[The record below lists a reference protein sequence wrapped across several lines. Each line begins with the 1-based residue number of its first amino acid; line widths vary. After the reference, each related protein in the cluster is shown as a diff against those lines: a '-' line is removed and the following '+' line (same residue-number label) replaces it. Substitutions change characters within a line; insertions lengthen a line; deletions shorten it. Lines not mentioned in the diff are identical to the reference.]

1 MYPDRELTR
10 NSPLV
15 KVEYQ
20 RAMMAWRASGGGR

>member
-1 MYPDRELTR
+1 MHPGRELSR

-20 RAMMAWRASGGGR
+20 RAMMAWRATGGR